1 MAFIKTYKKYLKVSA
16 LILIVC
22 LAAFVL
28 LYFLLISPQNETQ
41 RNIETRLMQ
50 CKQEYNLAK
59 IASKEENQ
67 ALIREEIGNLKNR
80 LSNFVLDN
88 KNAAD
93 LTFDISQIA
102 NECELSSF
110 SIQSS
115 DVERISES
123 SDPNNV
129 FQKSI
134 KVSFIAGFED
144 FAYFLNTLER
154 HKPVLFVNK
163 FMLSR
168 QNNSNANY
176 QVTVDLAALVC
187 KQTLETQEENVE
199 RVIGFN
205 Y

>member
-16 LILIVC
+16 LILFIC

-28 LYFLLISPQNETQ
+28 MYFLLIGPQNETQ
-41 RNIETRLMQ
+41 RNIETRLNQ

-67 ALIREEIGNLKNR
+67 VLIREEIGNLKNR
-80 LSNFVLDN
+80 LNDFVLDN

-102 NECELSSF
+102 NECSLSSF
-110 SIQSS
+110 NIQSS
-115 DVERISES
+115 DVEGISES

-129 FQKSI
+129 FEKSI
-134 KVSFIAGFED
+134 KVSFMAGFED
-144 FAYFLNTLER
+144 FAFFLNTLER

-168 QNNSNANY
+168 QNNSNTNY

-187 KQTLETQEENVE
+187 KQALETQEENVE

>member
-22 LAAFVL
+22 MAAFVL
-28 LYFLLISPQNETQ
+28 LYLLLIGPQNDTQ
-41 RNIETRLMQ
+41 RDIETRLMQ

-67 ALIREEIGNLKNR
+67 ALIREEIGNLKSR
-80 LSNFVLDN
+80 LNDFVLDN
-88 KNAAD
+88 KNASD

-102 NECELSSF
+102 NECALSSF

-129 FQKSI
+129 FEKSI
-134 KVSFIAGFED
+134 KVSFIAEFED

>member
-1 MAFIKTYKKYLKVSA
+1 MAFIKTYKKYLKISA

-22 LAAFVL
+22 MAAFGL
-28 LYFLLISPQNETQ
+28 LYFLLIGPQNENQ

-50 CKQEYNLAK
+50 CKQEYSLAK

-67 ALIREEIGNLKNR
+67 ALIREEIGNLKNK
-80 LSNFVLDN
+80 LNNFVLDN
-88 KNAAD
+88 KNEAD

-115 DVERISES
+115 DVERNSES
-123 SDPNNV
+123 SEPNNV
-129 FQKSI
+129 FEKSI
-134 KVSFIAGFED
+134 KVSFMAGFED
-144 FAYFLNTLER
+144 FAIFLNTLER

-187 KQTLETQEENVE
+187 KQTLESHEENVE